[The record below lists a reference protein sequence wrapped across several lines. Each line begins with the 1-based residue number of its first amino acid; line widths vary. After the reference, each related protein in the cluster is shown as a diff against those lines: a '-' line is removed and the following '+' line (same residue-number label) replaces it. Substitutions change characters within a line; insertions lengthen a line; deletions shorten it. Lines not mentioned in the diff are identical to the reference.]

1 MNATSILVKD
11 ANGNLQTINT
21 ALNPGAAPSAAS
33 SPVVLA
39 TDQSRVPVSDAE
51 SAPFSDWPAITLG
64 GAIPAGMRSIGVLC
78 TLAGNV
84 SMLSQSG
91 NVLTVPVF
99 PGWQTF
105 PLAPSQIELSGT
117 TATATFFALI

>member
-1 MNATSILVKD
+1 MNATSLVVKD

-21 ALNPGAAPSAAS
+21 TLNPGAAPSAAS

-39 TDQSRVPVSDAE
+39 TDQSTVPVADAE
-51 SAPFSDWPAITLG
+51 SAPFSDWPAVTIG
-64 GAIPAGMRSIGVLC
+64 GAIPAGTRSIGVLC
-78 TLAGNV
+78 AAAGNV

-99 PGWQTF
+99 VGWQSF
-105 PLAPSQIELSGT
+105 PFAPAQIQAAGT
-117 TATATFFALI
+117 TATATYYGLK